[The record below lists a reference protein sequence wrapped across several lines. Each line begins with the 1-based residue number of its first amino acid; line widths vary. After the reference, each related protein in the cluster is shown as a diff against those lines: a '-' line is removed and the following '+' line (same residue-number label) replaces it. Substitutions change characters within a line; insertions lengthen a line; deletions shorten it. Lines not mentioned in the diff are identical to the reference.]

1 MPGQKSFTLITGA
14 SSGIG
19 ECLAGELAK
28 RKHNLLLVA
37 RSADKLAK
45 MSAELSRAQGIECR
59 HLAVDLAVA
68 GAEQQVVA
76 FTTGG
81 GLEVDWLIN
90 NAGFGTYG
98 KFCDLSLARELEM
111 IRLNVNSLVALTH
124 HYLAPM
130 LERKR
135 GVILNVASTAAFQ
148 PVPYLTTY
156 AATKAFV
163 LSFTE
168 ALATECE
175 GTGVFVTCLCPGT
188 TATRFQEV
196 AGMQDRVHQGPS
208 ETAEQVVATALRA
221 IENRQ
226 VVAISGRM
234 NRIMVHS
241 QRLAPRSV
249 VVRAAARVMR
259 PRPGP
264 PLRAPIIR
272 E

>member
-1 MPGQKSFTLITGA
+1 MPPQKSFTLITGA

-19 ECLAGELAK
+19 ECFAGELAK
-28 RKHNLLLVA
+28 RKHNLVLVA
-37 RSADKLAK
+37 RSASKLQK
-45 MSAELSRAQGIECR
+45 MSEELSRAEGIECR
-59 HLAVDLAVA
+59 HLAVDLSVA
-68 GAEQQVVA
+68 GADEQVVA

-81 GLEVDWLIN
+81 GLQVDWLIN

-98 KFCDLSLARELEM
+98 KFRDLPLERELEM
-111 IRLNVNSLVALTH
+111 IRLNVSSLVALTH
-124 HYLAPM
+124 HYLGPM

-148 PVPYLTTY
+148 PVPFIATY

-163 LSFTE
+163 LNFTE
-168 ALATECE
+168 ALAAECK
-175 GTGVFVTCLCPGT
+175 GTGVSVSCLCPGT
-188 TATRFQEV
+188 TDTNFFEV
-196 AGMQDRVHQGPS
+196 AGMQNRAHRGPMES
-208 ETAEQVVATALRA
+208 PEQVVATALRA
-221 IENRQ
+221 IESRR

-241 QRLAPRSV
+241 QRLAPRSM

-259 PRPGP
+259 PGAG
-264 PLRAPIIR
+264 RAPIVR

>member
-1 MPGQKSFTLITGA
+1 MPDPKKFTLITGA

-19 ECLAGELAK
+19 ECFAGELAK
-28 RKHNLLLVA
+28 RQHNLLLVA
-37 RSADKLAK
+37 RSAEKLAE
-45 MSAELSRAQGIECR
+45 MSEELSRAHGITCR
-59 HLAVDLAVA
+59 HLAVDLSVA
-68 GAEQQVVA
+68 GAEQQVMA

-81 GLEVDWLIN
+81 GLEVEWLVN

-98 KFCDLSLARELEM
+98 KFCSLPLERELQM
-111 IRLNVNSLVALTH
+111 IRLNVSALVALTH

-135 GVILNVASTAAFQ
+135 GVILNVASTAGFQ

-168 ALATECE
+168 ALAAECE
-175 GTGVFVTCLCPGT
+175 GTGVFVSCLCPGT
-188 TATRFQEV
+188 TTTRFHEV
-196 AGMQDRVHQGPS
+196 AGMQERAHQGPR
-208 ETAEQVVATALRA
+208 ETSEQVVATALRA
-221 IENRQ
+221 IESRR

-241 QRLAPRSV
+241 QRLAPRRM

-259 PRPGP
+259 PRASEAPPPRRVGP
-264 PLRAPIIR
+264 
-272 E
+272 

>member
-1 MPGQKSFTLITGA
+1 MSEQKKFTLITGA

-19 ECLAGELAK
+19 ECFAGELAK

-37 RSADKLAK
+37 RSAAKLAK
-45 MSAELSRAQGIECR
+45 MSDEHSRAHGIECR
-59 HLAVDLAVA
+59 HLAVDLSMT

-76 FTTGG
+76 FTTGAS
-81 GLEVDWLIN
+81 LEVDWLIN

-98 KFCDLSLARELEM
+98 KFGELPLERELEM
-111 IRLNVNSLVALTH
+111 IRLNVSALVALTH
-124 HYLAPM
+124 RYLAPM
-130 LERKR
+130 LKRKH
-135 GVILNVASTAAFQ
+135 GMIINVASVAGFQ
-148 PVPYLTTY
+148 PVPYFTTY

-168 ALATECE
+168 ALSAECE
-175 GTGVFVTCLCPGT
+175 GTGVFVSCLCPGT
-188 TATRFQEV
+188 TATRFHEV
-196 AGMQDRVHQGPS
+196 AGMQNRAYQAPA

-221 IENRQ
+221 VERRR

-234 NRIMVHS
+234 NRIMVYS
-241 QRLAPRSV
+241 QRLAPRKV

-259 PRPGP
+259 PRAAEAPVP
-264 PLRAPIIR
+264 PQVR